1 MTGKSIA
8 GHGSRT
14 RRWFARAAA
23 LVVGA
28 TAAGAVLVGPAQAAP
43 LFPGGPEIPGFQ
55 MPTFELPRV
64 ELPQIPTPPL
74 QLPPGFDLPPEVRA
88 VLPPGSLMPATPA
101 VAPIGPANFS
111 APSLNPAPG
120 EVVGIA
126 QPIIIR
132 FNEAVGDRAVAERA
146 IRVTTNPPVAGHFY
160 WINDSQV
167 RWKPEQFWPANI
179 QVSVDAGDS
188 HSTFSIGDALVTVAD
203 DNTKQI
209 TVTRNGEVV
218 KTMPTSLGKPGH
230 ETPNGTYIVGEKFR
244 DMYMDSSTYGV
255 PIDAPEGY
263 RTYVEYATRI
273 SYSGIF
279 VHAAPW
285 SVQQQGHS
293 NVSHG
298 CLNVSTEDGKWFYE
312 NAKKGDPVIVQN
324 TAGGILSGSDG
335 LGDWN
340 R

>member
-1 MTGKSIA
+1 MTDTSTVTTT
-8 GHGSRT
+8 RF
-14 RRWFARAAA
+14 RRWFTRTAA

-28 TAAGAVLVGPAQAAP
+28 TAAGAVLTAPAQAAP
-43 LFPGGPEIPGFQ
+43 LFPGSADIQVPTPQLQLPAGFQ
-55 MPTFELPRV
+55 L
-64 ELPQIPTPPL
+64 PTPPPV
-74 QLPPGFDLPPEVRA
+74 QLPPGFELPAQVQA
-88 VLPPGSLMPATPA
+88 ALPAGSVAPAL
-101 VAPIGPANFS
+101 APIGPANFT

-120 EVVGIA
+120 EVVGVA
-126 QPIIIR
+126 QPIIVG
-132 FNEAVGDRAVAERA
+132 FNEPIGDRAVAERA
-146 IRVTTNPPVAGHFY
+146 IRVTTNPPVAGSFY
-160 WINDSQV
+160 WINDKQV
-167 RWKPEQFWPANI
+167 RWKPDEFWPAHT
-179 QVSVDAGDS
+179 QVTVDAGDS
-188 HSTFSIGDALVTVAD
+188 HSTFSIGDALVTYAD

-209 TVTRNGEVV
+209 TVFRNGEMV

-230 ETPNGTYIVGEKFR
+230 ETPNGTYIVGEKYR

-285 SVQQQGHS
+285 SVADQGHT

-312 NAKKGDPVIVQN
+312 NATKGDPVIVQN
-324 TAGGILSGSDG
+324 TAGGILSGADG

>member
-1 MTGKSIA
+1 MTDTSTATSGR
-8 GHGSRT
+8 G
-14 RRWFARAAA
+14 RRWFTRTAA
-23 LVVGA
+23 LVATA
-28 TAAGAVLVGPAQAAP
+28 TAAGAVLAAPAQAVP
-43 LFPGGPEIPGFQ
+43 LFPGGPEIPDIQVPTPQLQLPSGFQ
-55 MPTFELPRV
+55 LPTV
-64 ELPQIPTPPL
+64 
-74 QLPPGFDLPPEVRA
+74 QLPPGFELPPQ
-88 VLPPGSLMPATPA
+88 VLAALPAGSVAPAL
-101 VAPIGPANFS
+101 APIGPANFT

-120 EVVGIA
+120 EVVGVA
-126 QPIIIR
+126 QPIIVG
-132 FNEAVGDRAVAERA
+132 FNEPIGDRAVAERA
-146 IRVTTNPPVAGHFY
+146 IRVTTDPPVEGSFY
-160 WINDSQV
+160 WINDRQV
-167 RWKPEQFWPANI
+167 RWKPTEFWPANT
-179 QVSVDAGDS
+179 QVTVDAGDS
-188 HSTFSIGDALVTVAD
+188 HSTFSIGDALVTYAD

-209 TVTRNGEVV
+209 SVFRNGELV

-230 ETPNGTYIVGEKFR
+230 ETPNGTYIVGEKYR

-255 PIDAPEGY
+255 PIDDPEGY

-285 SVQQQGHS
+285 SVADQGHT

-324 TAGGILSGSDG
+324 TAGGILSGADG

>member
-1 MTGKSIA
+1 MTDTSTANSGR
-8 GHGSRT
+8 G
-14 RRWFARAAA
+14 RRWFTRTAA
-23 LVVGA
+23 LVATA
-28 TAAGAVLVGPAQAAP
+28 TAAGAVLAAPAQASP
-43 LFPGGPEIPGFQ
+43 LFGGSVEIPDIQVPTPQLQLPSGFQ
-55 MPTFELPRV
+55 L
-64 ELPQIPTPPL
+64 PTPPPV
-74 QLPPGFDLPPEVRA
+74 QLPPGFELPPQVMA
-88 VLPPGSLMPATPA
+88 ALPAGSVAPA
-101 VAPIGPANFS
+101 VAPIGPANFT

-120 EVVGIA
+120 EVVGVA
-126 QPIIIR
+126 QPIIIS
-132 FNEAVGDRAVAERA
+132 FNEPIGDRAVAERA
-146 IRVTTNPPVAGHFY
+146 IRVTTDPPVAGSFY
-160 WINDSQV
+160 WINDKQV
-167 RWKPEQFWPANI
+167 RWKPTDFWPANTR
-179 QVSVDAGDS
+179 VTVDAGDS
-188 HSTFSIGDALVTVAD
+188 HSTFAIGDALVTYAD

-209 TVTRNGEVV
+209 SVFRNGELV

-230 ETPNGTYIVGEKFR
+230 ETPNGTYIVGEKYR

-285 SVQQQGHS
+285 SVADQGHRD
-293 NVSHG
+293 VSHG

-324 TAGGILSGSDG
+324 TAGGILSGTDG